1 MAEPIRTQ
9 DHEPAAQPTRP
20 APADREV
27 PFQNRWQE
35 LRALLLDPE
44 RRRLRAVEQRLEDPQ
59 LNVDQVSRVLPEA
72 VLKRSTSDH
81 DLGVALGPVVGD
93 AIRASVRKD
102 PQPIVDAI
110 FPIIGPAIRRAI
122 ATAFAELAQ
131 SINTALEHSFT
142 PRGLAWRFEAM
153 RTGKSFGEVVLSH
166 SLVFRVEQLF
176 VIHRES
182 GLLVEHR
189 TAPGVQALAPDL
201 VAAMLTAITD
211 FVRDSFHVSKQEG
224 LDSMGLGDLTV
235 WVEQG
240 PAATVA
246 AVIRGHA
253 PVTYR
258 QTMQRTVEELHRV
271 HGGDLDRSAAS
282 GMTFPIRP
290 DVLEPC
296 LVSQLQQSS
305 QGTASRRLA
314 LIAAVVAVALGW
326 WLVPRMVRSY
336 RVGNYLDALRSEPGV
351 VVASTGREA
360 GRYLVSGLRDPL
372 ARDPATLL
380 AAYRLDSTDVRAHWE
395 PYVALRPEFVAER
408 ARRALQPPATV
419 QLAMRA
425 DTLSVT
431 GIASQA
437 WRDGMLQLSRAIA
450 GINAVDVNALQD
462 SVHVALQQRADS
474 VRHVVLPFDMGSVTL
489 APAFD
494 HAFDSLSTQLGR
506 LIADATSHGI
516 PVDVQVRGA
525 ADSVGTAAVNA
536 GLRLGRA
543 NAIRARLM
551 GAGIRPATLTA
562 IADSTAT
569 ARQTQIVVTIRPE
582 R

>member
-9 DHEPAAQPTRP
+9 DHEPAAPPSRP
-20 APADREV
+20 AHTDREV

-72 VLKRSTSDH
+72 VLRRSTSDH

-224 LDSMGLGDLTV
+224 LESMGLGDLTV

-240 PAATVA
+240 PAATIA
-246 AVIRGHA
+246 AVVRGHA

-271 HGGDLDRSAAS
+271 HGGDLDRSAAT
-282 GMTFPIRP
+282 GATFPIRS

-296 LVSQLQQSS
+296 LVSQLQQST
-305 QGTASRRLA
+305 QGTATRRLA
-314 LIAAVVAVALGW
+314 LMGAVVLVALGW
-326 WLVPRMVRSY
+326 WLVPRVVRSY
-336 RVGNYLDALRSEPGV
+336 RVGKYLSALRAEPGV
-351 VVASTGREA
+351 VVASSGRDA
-360 GRYLVSGLRDPL
+360 GRYVVSGLRDPL

-380 AAYRLDSTDVRAHWE
+380 AGFKLDSSDVRAHWE
-395 PYVALRPEFVAER
+395 PYVALRPEFVTER
-408 ARRALQPPATV
+408 ARRALHPAATTE
-419 QLAMRA
+419 LTMRA
-425 DTLSVT
+425 DTLLMR
-431 GIASQA
+431 GIASRA
-437 WRDGMLQLSRAIA
+437 WRERALQLSPAIA
-450 GINAVDVNALQD
+450 GVGAVDVGALQD
-462 SVHVALQQRADS
+462 SLHVALQQRADS
-474 VRHVVLPFDMGSVTL
+474 VRRIVLPFDMGAVTL

-494 HAFDSLSTQLGR
+494 QAFDSLSTQLVR
-506 LIADATSHGI
+506 LIADATSNDI
-516 PVDVQVRGA
+516 AVDVQVRGA
-525 ADSVGTAAVNA
+525 ADTVGAAAVNA
-536 GLRLGRA
+536 GLRVGRA
-543 NAIRARLM
+543 NAIRQRLLD
-551 GAGIRPATLTA
+551 AGIRPATLTA
-562 IADSTAT
+562 VPDSTAA
-569 ARQTQIVVTIRPE
+569 ARQTQIVVTIRPTP
-582 R
+582 